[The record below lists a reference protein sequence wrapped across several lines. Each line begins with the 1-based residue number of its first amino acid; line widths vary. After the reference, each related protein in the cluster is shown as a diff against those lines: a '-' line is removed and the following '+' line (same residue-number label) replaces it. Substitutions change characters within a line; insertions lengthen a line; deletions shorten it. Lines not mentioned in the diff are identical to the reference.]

1 MRSLRGVRRGQREVS
16 MISRVGKMR
25 GGNVTRR
32 FVSTSSKDHAKL
44 ASDSGT
50 FLAGIGGILCAGIA
64 LQQYYM
70 AKSQT
75 ECTATLEL
83 LKVRCQPE
91 IQGGFDKIVAF
102 KKKMHAKAKLKSPDG
117 RNDYA
122 DRFAAALWFSQNSS
136 ALAEVFDQDGDHR
149 LTKEEMAIVRL
160 FFFPIHHKYVYQPN
174 YRVSTHMDAPVI
186 SLNYLVSISLRIKVM
201 RCLSWNDA

>member
-1 MRSLRGVRRGQREVS
+1 MQELRCSSIIWQNHRLSVLQRWS
-16 MISRVGKMR
+16 
-25 GGNVTRR
+25 
-32 FVSTSSKDHAKL
+32 
-44 ASDSGT
+44 
-50 FLAGIGGILCAGIA
+50 
-64 LQQYYM
+64 Y
-70 AKSQT
+70 
-75 ECTATLEL
+75 

-149 LTKEEMAIVRL
+149 LTKEEMAIVRP
-160 FFFPIHHKYVYQPN
+160 FFFRSITSIFTNQFTGSE
-174 YRVSTHMDAPVI
+174 RVRMFQS
-186 SLNYLVSISLRIKVM
+186 SL
-201 RCLSWNDA
+201 